1 MKISVRS
8 AVRAAAQM
16 LGVADGVEAHLLG
29 EETEAGKRDTE
40 LLLECFNRVENELAL
55 DYLPLL
61 AQDEKNAQG
70 GRVSY
75 AELSY
80 PAARILRVEDVDGKA
95 LKYKLFPDH
104 LQTSAGTVKVTY
116 AYSPAQKSLDEESDY
131 QTGVSERLFA
141 YGMAAEYSLA
151 EGELEGARAWD
162 KKYREGIAAAYRV
175 QAGKQIRSR
184 RWI

>member
-1 MKISVRS
+1 M
-8 AVRAAAQM
+8 
-16 LGVADGVEAHLLG
+16 
-29 EETEAGKRDTE
+29 
-40 LLLECFNRVENELAL
+40 
-55 DYLPLL
+55 
-61 AQDEKNAQG
+61 
-70 GRVSY
+70 
-75 AELSY
+75 
-80 PAARILRVEDVDGKA
+80 
-95 LKYKLFPDH
+95 
-104 LQTSAGTVKVTY
+104 KVTY